1 LGSKFITPI
10 LRSRDLLLF
19 FKGDLYTVTPDSTM
33 LAQGWAGGQGVMWT
47 PGYNDERTVTFSDG
61 RYGGI
66 ILWGSD
72 ENADQ
77 FMGITGTQTV
87 NYFAVFAA
95 GGNLLTTR
103 TYERYTYASRTLG
116 GPLVPL
122 VYTPN
127 QILYYSRRGWF
138 TNEDESVIPP
148 ALPFAPNFFV
158 GFVVQIPR
166 EDNDWFLGVQTSM

>member
-1 LGSKFITPI
+1 MGSKFITPI

-19 FKGDLYTVTPDSTM
+19 FKGDIYTVTPDPVM
-33 LAQGWAGGQGVMWT
+33 LAQGWAGGQGVMWA
-47 PGYNDERTVTFSDG
+47 PGFNDERTVTFSDG
-61 RYGGI
+61 RYGGV

-72 ENADQ
+72 EDADQ
-77 FMGITGTQTV
+77 FLGITGTQEV

-103 TYERYTYASRTLG
+103 TYERYTYASRLAP
-116 GPLVPL
+116 PLVPI

-127 QILYYSRRGWF
+127 QILYYSLRGWF
-138 TNEDESVIPP
+138 TPEDEATLTLKPW
-148 ALPFAPNFFV
+148 APNFFV
-158 GFVVQIPR
+158 GFVAQVPR